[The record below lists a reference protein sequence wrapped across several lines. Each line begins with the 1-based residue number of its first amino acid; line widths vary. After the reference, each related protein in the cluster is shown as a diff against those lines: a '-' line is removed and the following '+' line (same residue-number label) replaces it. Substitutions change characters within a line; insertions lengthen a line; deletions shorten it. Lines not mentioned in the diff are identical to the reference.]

1 MVWRNLHLYAG
12 RTWTSRA
19 DYLLVGGLPGC
30 LRVKIIF
37 ETVHQMNFSKSMSLR
52 LIGIRV
58 LRMLACLVLVAAITW
73 IAFSVLNVNAL
84 IVGFAY
90 VLAVLVVAASWGLT
104 ESFVTSVAAT
114 LCLNY
119 YFLPPVLSFTIA
131 DPQNWV
137 ALFAFMVTAITAS
150 KLSASVRNRAG
161 EAQAR
166 RIEVERL
173 YQLSLSLMLIDTTS
187 EPGPQV
193 AASVKN
199 QSGFNAVAFCDRLTG
214 EIHFAGAED
223 QRLEQDMLRSVA
235 IGEAAWFVSRKALT
249 PAGIEAIVVPVALGG
264 RMLGSLG
271 AIGPSLSEPAVQAIA
286 NLVAIA
292 IEHGH
297 QQIALGRLEVARRN
311 EQLRS
316 VLLDAL
322 AHDFLTPLTS
332 VKSAITTVRS
342 EYIHEPEED
351 DFLAVVE
358 EETDRL
364 GEMINETTDMARIEP
379 GKPNIR
385 RSKLP
390 VPDLIHSSLHRM
402 KTLLDGRPL
411 KVQIQEDISPVDAD
425 PDMIGLALR
434 QLLGNAVKYSPPE
447 TTIAI
452 SASQVGDTVTIAVRD
467 HGTGIPPDELDA
479 IFERFY
485 RGKRTQESVA
495 GTGMGLSIARDIV
508 RAHHGKLRVQNTP
521 EGGAQFSFT
530 LPAFHE
536 VQLS

>member
-1 MVWRNLHLYAG
+1 MSLSKSISVQQ
-12 RTWTSRA
+12 
-19 DYLLVGGLPGC
+19 VGIHM
-30 LRVKIIF
+30 LRV
-37 ETVHQMNFSKSMSLR
+37 
-52 LIGIRV
+52 
-58 LRMLACLVLVAAITW
+58 LACLVLVAAITW

-90 VLAVLVVAASWGLT
+90 VLAVLVVAARWGLT
-104 ESFVTSVAAT
+104 ESFVTSVAAM

-119 YFLPPVLSFTIA
+119 YFLPPILSLTIA

-137 ALFAFMVTAITAS
+137 ALFVFMVTAITAS
-150 KLSASVRNRAG
+150 KLSASVRNRAA

-173 YQLSLSLMLIDTTS
+173 YQLSLSLMLIDTTR

-199 QSGFNAVAFCDRLTG
+199 QSGFNTVAFCDRLTG
-214 EIHFAGAED
+214 EIHVAGVQD

-235 IGEAAWFVSRKALT
+235 IGEAAWFVSRNALT
-249 PAGIEAIVVPVALGG
+249 PAGVEAIVVPVTLGG
-264 RMLGSLG
+264 RVLGSLG
-271 AIGPSLSEPAVQAIA
+271 AIGPSLSEPATQAIA

-292 IEHGH
+292 IEHAR
-297 QQIALGRLEVARRN
+297 QQVALGRLEVARRN

-332 VKSAITTVRS
+332 VKTAITTVRS
-342 EYIHEPEED
+342 EYKHEPEED

-364 GEMINETTDMARIEP
+364 SEMINETTDMARIEP
-379 GKPNIR
+379 GKPQIR
-385 RSKLP
+385 RRQVP
-390 VPDLIHSSLHRM
+390 VLEIIRSSLHRL
-402 KTLLDGRPL
+402 KALLDSRPL
-411 KVQIQEDISPVDAD
+411 KIQILEDISSVDAD

-447 TTIAI
+447 TEISI

-467 HGTGIPPDELDA
+467 HGPGIPPDELDA

-508 RAHHGKLRVQNTP
+508 RAHDGKLRVQNTP

>member
-1 MVWRNLHLYAG
+1 MNLSI
-12 RTWTSRA
+12 RE
-19 DYLLVGGLPGC
+19 LVK
-30 LRVKIIF
+30 RVG
-37 ETVHQMNFSKSMSLR
+37 LR
-52 LIGIRV
+52 LI
-58 LRMLACLVLVAAITW
+58 RMLACLVLVGATTW
-73 IAFSVLNVNAL
+73 IAFAVLGVNAL

-90 VLAVLVVAASWGLT
+90 VLAVLVVAARWGLT
-104 ESFVTSVAAT
+104 ESIVTSVAAM

-119 YFLPPVLSFTIA
+119 YFLPPIRSLTIT

-137 ALFAFMVTAITAS
+137 ALFVFMVTAITAS
-150 KLSASVRNRAG
+150 KLSASVQNRAA
-161 EAQAR
+161 ESQAR

-173 YQLSLSLMLIDTTS
+173 YQLSLSLMLIDTTK

-193 AASVKN
+193 AASVVD
-199 QSGFNAVAFCDRLTG
+199 QSGFNTVAFCDRLTA
-214 EIHFAGAED
+214 EIHVAGVQD

-235 IGEAAWFVSRKALT
+235 IGDAAWFVSRKTLT
-249 PAGIEAIVVPVALGG
+249 PEGVEALVVPVTLGG
-264 RMLGSLG
+264 RVLGSLG
-271 AIGPSLSEPAVQAIA
+271 AIGPSLSEPAAQAIA

-292 IEHGH
+292 IEHAR
-297 QQIALGRLEVARRN
+297 QQVALGRLEVARRN
-311 EQLRS
+311 EQLRN

-332 VKSAITTVRS
+332 VKTAITTVRS
-342 EYIHEPEED
+342 EYKHEADED

-364 GEMINETTDMARIEP
+364 SEMISETTDMARIEP
-379 GKPNIR
+379 GKPQIR
-385 RSKLP
+385 RREVP
-390 VPDLIHSSLHRM
+390 VSEIIRSSLQRM
-402 KTLLDGRPL
+402 KALLDSRPQ
-411 KVQIQEDISPVDAD
+411 KIQIQEGLSDVDAD

-447 TTIAI
+447 TEISI
-452 SASQVGDTVTIAVRD
+452 SASQVGDTVTIAVCD
-467 HGTGIPPDELDA
+467 HGPGIPPDELDV

-508 RAHHGKLRVQNTP
+508 RAHQGKLRVQNTP
-521 EGGAQFSFT
+521 QGGAQFSFT

-536 VQLS
+536 VQL

>member
-1 MVWRNLHLYAG
+1 
-12 RTWTSRA
+12 
-19 DYLLVGGLPGC
+19 
-30 LRVKIIF
+30 
-37 ETVHQMNFSKSMSLR
+37 MNFVKSEFVR
-52 LIGIRV
+52 QVGIRI
-58 LRMLACLVLVAAITW
+58 LRIVVCLVLVGTITW
-73 IAFSVLNVNAL
+73 TAFYLLNVNAL

-90 VLAVLVVAASWGLT
+90 VLTVLVVAARWGLT
-104 ESFVTSVAAT
+104 ESFVTSVVAM

-119 YFLPPVLSFTIA
+119 YFLPPILSLTIA

-137 ALFAFMVTAITAS
+137 ALFVFMVTAITAS
-150 KLSASVRNRAG
+150 KLSASVRNRAA
-161 EAQAR
+161 ESQAR

-173 YQLSLSLMLIDTTS
+173 YQLSLSLMLINTTR

-199 QSGFNAVAFCDRLTG
+199 QSGFNTVAFCDRLTG
-214 EIHFAGAED
+214 EIHVAGVQD

-249 PAGIEAIVVPVALGG
+249 PAGVEAIVVPVTLGG
-264 RMLGSLG
+264 RVLGSLG
-271 AIGPSLSEPAVQAIA
+271 AIGPSLSEPAAQAIA

-292 IEHGH
+292 IEHAR
-297 QQIALGRLEVARRN
+297 QQVALGRLEVARRN

-332 VKSAITTVRS
+332 VKTAITTVRS
-342 EYIHEPEED
+342 EYKHEPEED

-364 GEMINETTDMARIEP
+364 SEMINETTDMARIEP
-379 GKPNIR
+379 GKPQIR
-385 RSKLP
+385 RRQVP
-390 VPDLIHSSLHRM
+390 VPEIIRSSLHRM
-402 KTLLDGRPL
+402 KALLDSRPL
-411 KVQIQEDISPVDAD
+411 KVQIQGDISSVDAD

-447 TTIAI
+447 TEISI
-452 SASQVGDTVTIAVRD
+452 SASQVGDTLTIAVRD
-467 HGTGIPPDELDA
+467 HGPGIPPDELDA

>member
-1 MVWRNLHLYAG
+1 M
-12 RTWTSRA
+12 
-19 DYLLVGGLPGC
+19 
-30 LRVKIIF
+30 LRV
-37 ETVHQMNFSKSMSLR
+37 
-52 LIGIRV
+52 
-58 LRMLACLVLVAAITW
+58 LACLVLVSAITW

-84 IVGFAY
+84 IAGFAY
-90 VLAVLVVAASWGLT
+90 VLAVLVVAARWGLT
-104 ESFVTSVAAT
+104 ESFVTSVAAM

-119 YFLPPVLSFTIA
+119 YFLPPILSLTIA

-137 ALFAFMVTAITAS
+137 ALFVFMVTAITAS
-150 KLSASVRNRAG
+150 QLSASVRKRAA

-173 YQLSLSLMLIDTTS
+173 YQLSLSLMLIDNTS
-187 EPGPQV
+187 EIGPQV
-193 AASVKN
+193 AASVRS
-199 QSGFNAVAFCDRLTG
+199 QSGFFAVAFCAKLTG
-214 EIHFAGAED
+214 EIHFGGVED
-223 QRLEQDMLRSVA
+223 HRIEQDMLRSVA
-235 IGEAAWFVSRKALT
+235 IGEAAWFVSRKTST
-249 PAGIEAIVVPVALGG
+249 PAGVEVIVVPVALGG

-271 AIGPSLSEPAVQAIA
+271 AIGPSLSEPAVRAIA

-292 IEHGH
+292 IEHAA
-297 QQIALGRLEVARRN
+297 QQIALGRMEVARRN
-311 EQLRS
+311 ERLRS

-332 VKSAITTVRS
+332 IKSSITTVRS
-342 EYIHEPEED
+342 EYSHDPEED
-351 DFLAVVE
+351 EFLAVVE

-364 GEMINETTDMARIEP
+364 GEMINESTDMARIEP

-385 RSKLP
+385 RSRLP
-390 VPDLIHSSLHRM
+390 VPDLISTSLHRM

-452 SASQVGDTVTIAVRD
+452 SASQIEDTITICVRD
-467 HGTGIPPDELDA
+467 HGSGIPPDELEA
-479 IFERFY
+479 VFERFY
-485 RGKRTQESVA
+485 RGKQTQESVA

-521 EGGAQFSFT
+521 EGGAQFSLT

-536 VQLS
+536 VRLS

>member
-1 MVWRNLHLYAG
+1 
-12 RTWTSRA
+12 
-19 DYLLVGGLPGC
+19 
-30 LRVKIIF
+30 
-37 ETVHQMNFSKSMSLR
+37 MNFPKSVSLR
-52 LIGIRV
+52 LIGILM
-58 LRMLACLVLVAAITW
+58 LRILACIALVAAITW

-84 IVGFAY
+84 IAGFAY
-90 VLAVLVVAASWGLT
+90 VLAVLVVAARWGLT
-104 ESFVTSVAAT
+104 ESFVTSVVAM
-114 LCLNY
+114 LCLNF
-119 YFLPPVLSFTIA
+119 YFLPPILSLTIA

-137 ALFAFMVTAITAS
+137 ALFVFMVTAITAS
-150 KLSASVRNRAG
+150 QLSASVRSRAA

-173 YQLSLSLMLIDTTS
+173 YQLSLSLMLIDNTS
-187 EPGPQV
+187 ELGPQV
-193 AASVKN
+193 AASVRT
-199 QSGFNAVAFCDRLTG
+199 QSGFFAVGFCDRQTG
-214 EIHFAGAED
+214 GIYFAGTGD
-223 QRLEQDMLRSVA
+223 QRIEQDMLRSVA
-235 IGEAAWFVSRKALT
+235 IGDGAWFVSRKSLT

-264 RMLGSLG
+264 SVLGSLG

-292 IEHGH
+292 IEHTR

-311 EQLRS
+311 ERLRS
-316 VLLDAL
+316 TLLDAL

-342 EYIHEPEED
+342 EYTHEPEED

-358 EETDRL
+358 EEADRL
-364 GEMINETTDMARIEP
+364 SGMINETTDMARIEP
-379 GKPNIR
+379 GNPQIR
-385 RSKLP
+385 RRQVS
-390 VPDLIHSSLHRM
+390 VPDIIRSSLHRM
-402 KTLLDGRPL
+402 KALLDSRPL
-411 KVQIQEDISPVDAD
+411 KVQIQEDISSIDAD

-447 TTIAI
+447 TTITI
-452 SASQVGDTVTIAVRD
+452 SASQVDDTVTIAVRD
-467 HGTGIPPDELDA
+467 HGPGIPPDELDA

-485 RGKRTQESVA
+485 RGKQTQESVA

-508 RAHHGKLRVQNTP
+508 RAHDGRLRVQNTP

-530 LPAFHE
+530 LPVFHE

>member
-1 MVWRNLHLYAG
+1 MNL
-12 RTWTSRA
+12 SKSISVQQ
-19 DYLLVGGLPGC
+19 VGIHM
-30 LRVKIIF
+30 LRV
-37 ETVHQMNFSKSMSLR
+37 
-52 LIGIRV
+52 
-58 LRMLACLVLVAAITW
+58 LACLVLVAAITW

-104 ESFVTSVAAT
+104 ESFVTSIAAT

-137 ALFAFMVTAITAS
+137 ALSAFMVTAITAS
-150 KLSASVRNRAG
+150 KLSASVRNRAA
-161 EAQAR
+161 ESQAR

-199 QSGFNAVAFCDRLTG
+199 QSGFNTVAFCDRLTG
-214 EIHFAGAED
+214 EIHVAGVQD

-235 IGEAAWFVSRKALT
+235 IGEAAWFVSRNALT
-249 PAGIEAIVVPVALGG
+249 PAGVEAIVVPVALGG
-264 RMLGSLG
+264 RVLGSLG
-271 AIGPSLSEPAVQAIA
+271 AIGPSLSEPAAQAIA

-292 IEHGH
+292 IEHAR
-297 QQIALGRLEVARRN
+297 QQIELGRLEVARRN
-311 EQLRS
+311 ERLRS

-342 EYIHEPEED
+342 EYRHEPEED

-364 GEMINETTDMARIEP
+364 SEMINETTDMARIES
-379 GKPNIR
+379 GKPQIR
-385 RSKLP
+385 RRRVS
-390 VPDLIHSSLHRM
+390 VPEIITSSLHRM

-425 PDMIGLALR
+425 PDMIGLAIR

-452 SASQVGDTVTIAVRD
+452 SASQAGDTVTIAVRD
-467 HGTGIPPDELDA
+467 HGPGIPLDELDA

-485 RGKRTQESVA
+485 RGKQTQESVA

-508 RAHHGKLRVQNTP
+508 RAHDGKLRVQNTP